1 MKLFHAVSMSIQ
13 HIWHLNVHQKTVNV
27 AMSALILRL
36 TGCHGLPVASAGQ
49 GGHEKLASALEQFSM
64 VPLTKLAN

>member
-1 MKLFHAVSMSIQ
+1 MLFLCHSMSIQ
-13 HIWHLNVHQKTVNV
+13 HIWHLNVDQKTVNF

-49 GGHEKLASALEQFSM
+49 GGHEKLAPALEQFSAM